1 MDIKTII
8 ETIKSKLGIEKLKP
22 MQEELLLT
30 ESKNVELAAPTG
42 SGKTL
47 AFTVYVLRRLGKPG
61 KGVQSL
67 VIVPSR
73 ELAIQVS
80 EVMRKVAEGYK
91 TTAVYGGH
99 KMEDE
104 VRSLSQLPDIL
115 VATPGRLLDHL
126 NRGQLSLDRIKTL
139 VLDEYDKSL
148 EMGFEKEMNSISTRI
163 TKPEYVVLTSATLLN
178 DKLPGWLDN
187 RPFVEFNHSAHER
200 PTIEKIHIESPSRD
214 KADTLA
220 DLLLALPQDTKTV
233 VFVNHRE
240 SADRIYSFLRKKKI
254 DAALYHGALDQH
266 DREMALARFENN
278 SAPVLVATDLA
289 GRGLDIPGVDAV
301 VHYHLPPTAENWIHR
316 NGRTARN
323 GARGSA
329 YIITSEGENI
339 PEYVQWDRDWFPPQP
354 SERSTLKSSMVSL
367 HINAGKKEKISK
379 GDIMGYLTNRSGL
392 SADEIGAIKLM
403 DHEAI
408 VAVPRPKAEEAIRIS
423 APYKLKNKKIRLSI
437 MNN

>member
-8 ETIKSKLGIEKLKP
+8 EATKSKLGIEKLKP

-73 ELAIQVS
+73 ELAVQVS

-104 VRSLSQLPDIL
+104 VRSLSPLPDIL

-200 PTIEKIHIESPSRD
+200 PAIEKIHIESPSRD
-214 KADTLA
+214 KADILA

-240 SADRIYSFLRKKKI
+240 SADRLYSFLRKKKI

-329 YIITSEGENI
+329 YILTSEGENI

-379 GDIMGYLTNRSGL
+379 GDIVGYLTNRAGL

-408 VAVPRPKAEEAIRIS
+408 VAVPRSKAEEAIRIS